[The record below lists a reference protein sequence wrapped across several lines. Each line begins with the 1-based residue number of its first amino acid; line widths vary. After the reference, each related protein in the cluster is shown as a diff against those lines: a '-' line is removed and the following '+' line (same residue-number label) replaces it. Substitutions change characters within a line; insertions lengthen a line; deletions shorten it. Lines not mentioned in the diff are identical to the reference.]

1 MCLHLFDGGFFK
13 RCFMNK
19 TKKLT
24 QGAMLLALAGAL
36 MLIDRQLSFMLE
48 TFLLLI
54 YPVVI
59 IVYSSMYDLK
69 DGAVLSFG
77 LLVIGFLFGSLTT
90 HIYLPLAIILGI
102 GYSYGVKKQFSKQQL
117 LLVAVCLFILGEV
130 LITFAIQPLL
140 GLSIEQQ
147 LATLDE
153 MMAAYNEAI
162 GVQSMGINLSLV
174 MKASFVFAIFLVGLM
189 EGFIVH
195 MFAIMMLRRFKI
207 KDIGS
212 ISVAEL
218 KISPLLAY
226 LSFVALFGIFFAQK
240 FESNENL
247 FVILTI
253 CYMAGAVILIYNGY
267 LFMLVYGRVV
277 MQKNI
282 SLILILG
289 IILLF
294 PFSLFILI
302 FLGFFYGAGPLER
315 YLERK
320 MIQK

>member
-1 MCLHLFDGGFFK
+1 
-13 RCFMNK
+13 MNK

-153 MMAAYNEAI
+153 MMAAYTEAI
-162 GVQSMGINLSLV
+162 GAQSMGINLSLV

-240 FESNENL
+240 FESNEIL

>member
-1 MCLHLFDGGFFK
+1 
-13 RCFMNK
+13 
-19 TKKLT
+19 
-24 QGAMLLALAGAL
+24 MLLALAGAL

-153 MMAAYNEAI
+153 MMAAYTEAI
-162 GVQSMGINLSLV
+162 GAQNMGINLSLV

>member
-1 MCLHLFDGGFFK
+1 
-13 RCFMNK
+13 
-19 TKKLT
+19 
-24 QGAMLLALAGAL
+24 MLLAIAGAL
-36 MLIDRQLSFMLE
+36 MVIDRQLSFVLE

-59 IVYSSMYDLK
+59 IIYSSMYTLK
-69 DGAVLSFG
+69 DGGVLSFG

-102 GYSYGVKKQFSKQQL
+102 GYSYGIKKNFSKQQL
-117 LLVAVCLFILGEV
+117 FLVAICLFILGEV

-140 GLSIEQQ
+140 GLSVEQQ
-147 LATLDE
+147 LASLDE
-153 MMAAYNEAI
+153 MMATYTE
-162 GVQSMGINLSLV
+162 VSGIPTGSLNLSLI

-195 MFAIMMLRRFKI
+195 MFAIMMLKRFRI

-212 ISVAEL
+212 ISVTEI
-218 KISPLLAY
+218 KISPALAY
-226 LSFVALFGIFFAQK
+226 LSFIALFGIFFAQGL
-240 FESNENL
+240 ENNENL
-247 FVILTI
+247 FILVTLL
-253 CYMAGAVILIYNGY
+253 YMAGAVILIYNGY
-267 LFMLVYGRVV
+267 LFALVYGRVV

-302 FLGFFYGAGPLER
+302 FLGFFYGAGPLNR
-315 YLERK
+315 YIERK

>member
-1 MCLHLFDGGFFK
+1 
-13 RCFMNK
+13 
-19 TKKLT
+19 
-24 QGAMLLALAGAL
+24 MLLALAGAL

-153 MMAAYNEAI
+153 MMAAYTEAI
-162 GVQSMGINLSLV
+162 GAQSMGINLSLV

-240 FESNENL
+240 FESNEIL

>member
-1 MCLHLFDGGFFK
+1 
-13 RCFMNK
+13 
-19 TKKLT
+19 
-24 QGAMLLALAGAL
+24 MLLALAGAL

>member
-1 MCLHLFDGGFFK
+1 
-13 RCFMNK
+13 
-19 TKKLT
+19 
-24 QGAMLLALAGAL
+24 MLLALAGAL

-69 DGAVLSFG
+69 DGAVLAFG

-153 MMAAYNEAI
+153 MMAAYTEAI
-162 GVQSMGINLSLV
+162 GAQSMGINLSLV

>member
-1 MCLHLFDGGFFK
+1 
-13 RCFMNK
+13 
-19 TKKLT
+19 
-24 QGAMLLALAGAL
+24 MLLALAGAL

-153 MMAAYNEAI
+153 MMAAYTEAI